1 MGGSI
6 GADSTPGAGTVFWV
20 ELTLCDPPRLTA
32 AGAESATLHLPAA
45 GTGATLRT
53 LLYIEDNPAN
63 LQLVE
68 ELITR
73 RPDLRLLS
81 AADGNLG
88 IALAREFLPQV
99 ILMDINLPG
108 INGIEAMRILRA
120 DPATAHIPIVAISA
134 NAMLND
140 VRKGLE
146 AGFFRYLTKPIVV
159 NEFMDTLIAAL
170 ALSEAR
176 AGDEVKEELMQ

>member
-1 MGGSI
+1 MSKTI
-6 GADSTPGAGTVFWV
+6 RPIC
-20 ELTLCDPPRLTA
+20 E
-32 AGAESATLHLPAA
+32 
-45 GTGATLRT
+45 
-53 LLYIEDNPAN
+53 
-63 LQLVE
+63 LVE

-88 IALAREFLPQV
+88 IALAREFMPEV

-134 NAMLND
+134 NAMPSD
-140 VRKGLE
+140 IKKGLD

-159 NEFMDTLIAAL
+159 NEFMDAL
-170 ALSEAR
+170 GVALEFSATR
-176 AGDEVKEELMQ
+176 RNMQFKRN